1 MGDEIHPEPRLPLYF
16 GYTQTHNL
24 CDQLR
29 ERVVEKYHPARV
41 EQNSVGA
48 VVGTHVGPDG
58 AVVVYLDQAAPFASL
73 AEGAAFAVPS
83 RPASPWKAAPPHLW
97 RYAPCRLSR
106 EEAFRAAHNFFK
118 KIGPAY

>member
-58 AVVVYLDQAAPFASL
+58 AVVVYLDQ
-73 AEGAAFAVPS
+73 E
-83 RPASPWKAAPPHLW
+83 
-97 RYAPCRLSR
+97 
-106 EEAFRAAHNFFK
+106 
-118 KIGPAY
+118 